1 MSGDIEKAKTESLPE
16 LDSPAMCL
24 GERLRKNGSE
34 AKAAIADIARFVR
47 RESPEIAQTVQAS
60 KKGFRLV
67 VDASDEVL
75 EKIDEGSIKLT
86 TDRLGNTYAQ
96 IKNAKGRYGKKLPIK
111 REDFRQGIDPV
122 QAANSLQLK
131 AMQGQLDAMAD
142 QIEAIDERARD
153 ILAGQH
159 DDRMG
164 LLQSGMDLYLEANSA
179 SDPAFRAMLSAQAI
193 RSFSDAGAQ
202 LALEMS
208 SDIEYLANREYDSAK
223 GKRAKLIED
232 KMRSINECF
241 PAVHRAFM
249 AKAAIYCERGE
260 LASMAAALGSY
271 ARVLD
276 GTVVKHAGLLAE
288 CDASDDGSDQGVWR
302 SRAALRLDVGDIAK
316 RLEAPEKTFYLEPCD
331 DEGDGE

>member
-1 MSGDIEKAKTESLPE
+1 MSSGIEKVDTGYLSNPE
-16 LDSPAMCL
+16 LPVAYL
-24 GERLRKNGSE
+24 GEGLRKNAG
-34 AKAAIADIARFVR
+34 KADAFIADIARFVQ
-47 RESPEIAQTVQAS
+47 RESPEVAQVVQAS

-131 AMQGQLDAMAD
+131 AMQGQLDAMAG
-142 QIEAIDERARD
+142 QIEAIDECVRD

-164 LLQSGMDLYLEANSA
+164 LLQSGTDLYYEAHNA
-179 SDPAFRAMLSAQAI
+179 SDQAFRAMLSAQAI
-193 RSFSDAGAQ
+193 RSLSDAAAQ

-208 SDIEYLANREYDSAK
+208 SDIKYLANREYDSGK
-223 GKRAKLIED
+223 GKRTKLIEE

-260 LASMAAALGSY
+260 LASMAAALESY
-271 ARVLD
+271 ARLLD
-276 GTVVKHAGLLAE
+276 GTVVKYAGLLAE
-288 CDASDDGSDQGVWR
+288 CDVSDDGSDQGVWR
-302 SRAALRLDVGDIAK
+302 SRASMKLDVGDIAK
-316 RLEAPEKTFYLEPCD
+316 RLEASEKVLYLEPCD
-331 DEGDGE
+331 DKGDGE